1 MFALTEH
8 LYVILAKTNVIYVA
22 YDGVCCIN
30 IMNVKQTEQFQI
42 YKTLVK
48 TLVRL
53 VIKYAV

>member
-22 YDGVCCIN
+22 YDGVCCIK

-42 YKTLVK
+42 YKTLV
-48 TLVRL
+48 RL